1 MLLLSGN
8 LMSVPEEELL
18 MAMMKTVSS
27 ASNCSLIQKLADKT
41 KIFLTFL
48 KYGTLLCDAGVNLS

>member
-1 MLLLSGN
+1 
-8 LMSVPEEELL
+8 MSVPEEELL